1 MSSVDKVIFV
11 GSPGVGRSV
20 GSFSRLDKYSYDLFI
35 FIWIYFIWI
44 SNSTDSLRGW
54 RSAIVHCLVFWC

>member
-20 GSFSRLDKYSYDLFI
+20 GSFSRLYKYSYDIFI
-35 FIWIYFIWI
+35 FYL
-44 SNSTDSLRGW
+44 DL
-54 RSAIVHCLVFWC
+54 VCLDIQFH